1 MIHITY
7 TTEMKEEA
15 RKALQRG
22 EREVMGHEIITSK
35 IDLDVKLDRDEKTW
49 WEISRRALITSFGGV
64 AIDIIVTDT
73 ERGQHTVINW
83 MTRHNWT
90 EQDQNFIQ
98 LLLGDDQTRF
108 KINRQR
114 LERGIGMEDANIL
127 FSRVLQ
133 RFTAAEESKLKRAVE
148 RIVGEIG

>member
-1 MIHITY
+1 MTDI
-7 TTEMKEEA
+7 KVDA
-15 RKALQRG
+15 REALQKG
-22 EREVMGHEIITSK
+22 ERKVRHFWIYTAK
-35 IDLDVKLDRDEKTW
+35 VDLDVKLDEEKERKC
-49 WEISRRALITSFGGV
+49 WELTRTNMLSDLGYIVVDVITTE
-64 AIDIIVTDT
+64 TD
-73 ERGQHTVINW
+73 RGMHTVINYLVPF
-83 MTRHNWT
+83 
-90 EQDQNFIQ
+90 EISDKDQNLIQ

-114 LERGIGMEDANIL
+114 LERGIKMEDANIL

>member
-1 MIHITY
+1 M
-7 TTEMKEEA
+7 
-15 RKALQRG
+15 RKALQTGKRKV
-22 EREVMGHEIITSK
+22 RHYWIHTAKV
-35 IDLDVKLDRDEKTW
+35 DLDVKLVEMKDIERWEFTRDAILRSFKYIVVDVITMETDR
-49 WEISRRALITSFGGV
+49 GM
-64 AIDIIVTDT
+64 
-73 ERGQHTVINW
+73 HTVINYLSLW
-83 MTRHNWT
+83 
-90 EQDQNFIQ
+90 EISDKDQNFIQ

-114 LERGIGMEDANIL
+114 LERGITMENANIL

>member
-1 MIHITY
+1 MEMI
-7 TTEMKEEA
+7 EEA

-22 EREVMGHEIITSK
+22 EREVGDLKIITNK
-35 IDLDVKLDRDEKTW
+35 IDLDVKLGEEEKSYW
-49 WEISRRALITSFGGV
+49 NHSRRIIIESAGGKVMDVIT
-64 AIDIIVTDT
+64 TDT
-73 ERGQHTVINW
+73 DRGQHTVINW
-83 MTRHNWT
+83 LTKEEWS
-90 EQDQNFIQ
+90 EQQLNFMQ

-114 LERGIGMEDANIL
+114 LERGISMKDANIL

-148 RIVGEIG
+148 NIVGEIG

>member
-1 MIHITY
+1 MSHTIEI
-7 TTEMKEEA
+7 KEEA

-22 EREVMGHEIITSK
+22 ERKVRHYWIYTAK
-35 IDLDVKLDRDEKTW
+35 VDLDVKLVEEEEKKW
-49 WEISRRALITSFGGV
+49 WELTRANMLSFFGH
-64 AIDIIVTDT
+64 IIVDVITTETD
-73 ERGQHTVINW
+73 RGMHTIINYLSDV
-83 MTRHNWT
+83 
-90 EQDQNFIQ
+90 EISDKDQNFIQ

-114 LERGIGMEDANIL
+114 LERGISMEKANIL

>member
-1 MIHITY
+1 M
-7 TTEMKEEA
+7 MDMMEEA
-15 RKALQRG
+15 RKAIQRG
-22 EREVMGHEIITSK
+22 EREVGDHKIITSK

-49 WEISRRALITSFGGV
+49 WRISRKALIESFGGKV
-64 AIDIIVTDT
+64 IDIIITDT

-83 MTRHNWT
+83 LTYGNWT

-114 LERGIGMEDANIL
+114 LERGIKMEDANIL

>member
-1 MIHITY
+1 MTHM
-7 TTEMKEEA
+7 TEILEEA

-22 EREVMGHEIITSK
+22 EREVMDHKIITSK

-49 WEISRRALITSFGGV
+49 WSISRKALIESFGGDV
-64 AIDIIVTDT
+64 IDIIITDT

-83 MTRHNWT
+83 LTQGNWT

-114 LERGIGMEDANIL
+114 LERGISMEKANIL

-133 RFTAAEESKLKRAVE
+133 RFAAVEESKLKRALE

>member
-1 MIHITY
+1 
-7 TTEMKEEA
+7 
-15 RKALQRG
+15 
-22 EREVMGHEIITSK
+22 
-35 IDLDVKLDRDEKTW
+35 VKLGEEEKSYW
-49 WEISRRALITSFGGV
+49 NHSRRLIVEDTGGNV
-64 AIDIIVTDT
+64 MDVITTDT
-73 ERGQHTVINW
+73 DRGQHTVINW
-83 MTRHNWT
+83 LTLEEWT
-90 EQDQNFIQ
+90 EQQLNFIQ

-114 LERGIGMEDANIL
+114 LERGITMENANIL

>member
-1 MIHITY
+1 MMVTL
-7 TTEMKEEA
+7 EEA
-15 RKALQRG
+15 RNALQRG
-22 EREVMGHEIITSK
+22 EREVRGYRIVTSK
-35 IDLDVKLDRDEKTW
+35 VDLDVKLDRDEKTW
-49 WEISRRALITSFGGV
+49 WRISRKALIESFGGDV
-64 AIDIIVTDT
+64 IDIIITDT

-83 MTRHNWT
+83 VTYGNWT

-114 LERGIGMEDANIL
+114 LERGITMEDANIL